1 MVTTSSSLIIE
12 AEALD
17 ERDKENVAIGY
28 ALQAETKRIN
38 ELTKE
43 RFDAI
48 GRGDISV
55 ELCNSTV
62 CDTNYSY
69 YSSALQAAHAK
80 IQATGSQVTYQS
92 NQYVNDKDT
101 LNDVFLPI
109 TNLFDRIPNF
119 PKVDPVLI
127 GFFAAIFIAS
137 IFFGR
142 QFSRKKRTS
151 RRNRRFIK
159 SSKWSIT
166 SDWLRRSIF
175 PLHRDRYGQ
184 WSSNI
189 PDEPGRLRVTPAEY
203 SRMQA
208 FEKSFATVGKSDPE
222 YFLHVTSGAKL
233 IDASRRGN
241 ELYSINTIIRGRS
254 LRLLKYRDTSTKVQD
269 PLTGKWIGQ
278 PYVCFVPEGYNKADH
293 AMAWKFRLT
302 PSEYRGTKGNEA

>member
-80 IQATGSQVTYQS
+80 IYATGSQVTYQS

-109 TNLFDRIPNF
+109 TNLFDRIPDF
-119 PKVDPVLI
+119 LKVDPVLI
-127 GFFAAIFIAS
+127 GFFVAIFITS
-137 IFFGR
+137 IYIGR
-142 QFSRKKRTS
+142 QFSHKKRIA
-151 RRNRRFIK
+151 RRNRR
-159 SSKWSIT
+159 
-166 SDWLRRSIF
+166 DWRRKLKELIAQNTWR
-175 PLHRDRYGQ
+175 HR
-184 WSSNI
+184 SN
-189 PDEPGRLRVTPAEY
+189 DEPGILRVTPEEY
-203 SRMQA
+203 RRMQE
-208 FEKSFATVGKSDPE
+208 FERSFVTVGKSDPE

-241 ELYSINTIIRGRS
+241 ELYSINTIIHGRS
-254 LRLLKYRDTSTKVQD
+254 LKILKYRDPSTKVQD
-269 PLTGKWIGQ
+269 PITGEWVGQ
-278 PYVCFVPEGYNKADH
+278 LYISFVPEHINKADH
-293 AMAWKFRLT
+293 GMAWKFRLT
-302 PSEYRGTKGNEA
+302 PGEYRRTKRHEA

>member
-69 YSSALQAAHAK
+69 YSPALQAAHAK
-80 IQATGSQVTYQS
+80 IYATGSQVTYQS

-109 TNLFDRIPNF
+109 TNLFDRITDF
-119 PKVDPVLI
+119 LKVDPVLI
-127 GFFAAIFIAS
+127 GFFVAIFITS
-137 IFFGR
+137 IYIGR
-142 QFSRKKRTS
+142 QFSHKKRIA
-151 RRNRRFIK
+151 RRNRR
-159 SSKWSIT
+159 
-166 SDWLRRSIF
+166 DWRHRS
-175 PLHRDRYGQ
+175 L
-184 WSSNI
+184 
-189 PDEPGRLRVTPAEY
+189 DEPGILRVTPEEY
-203 SRMQA
+203 RRMQH
-208 FEKSFATVGKSDPE
+208 FERDFVTVGKSDPE

-241 ELYSINTIIRGRS
+241 ELYSIDTIIHGRS
-254 LRLLKYRDTSTKVQD
+254 LRILKYRDPSTKVQD
-269 PLTGKWIGQ
+269 PSTGEWIGHL
-278 PYVCFVPEGYNKADH
+278 YISFVPEHINKADH
-293 AMAWKFRLT
+293 GMAWKFRLT
-302 PSEYRGTKGNEA
+302 PGEYRRTKRHEA

>member
-1 MVTTSSSLIIE
+1 MVTTSSSMIIE
-12 AEALD
+12 AEALS

-80 IQATGSQVTYQS
+80 IYATGSQVTYQS

-109 TNLFDRIPNF
+109 TNLFDRIPLFFTPDF

-127 GFFAAIFIAS
+127 GFFVAIFITS
-137 IFFGR
+137 IYIGR
-142 QFSRKKRTS
+142 QFSHKKRIA
-151 RRNRRFIK
+151 RRNRR
-159 SSKWSIT
+159 
-166 SDWLRRSIF
+166 DWRHRS
-175 PLHRDRYGQ
+175 L
-184 WSSNI
+184 
-189 PDEPGRLRVTPAEY
+189 DEPGILRVTPEEY
-203 SRMQA
+203 RRMQE
-208 FEKSFATVGKSDPE
+208 FERSFVTVGKSDPE

-241 ELYSINTIIRGRS
+241 ELYSINTIIHGRS
-254 LRLLKYRDTSTKVQD
+254 LRILKYRDPSTKVQD
-269 PLTGKWIGQ
+269 PTTGEWLGQ
-278 PYVCFVPEGYNKADH
+278 LYISFVPEHINKADH
-293 AMAWKFRLT
+293 GMAWKFRLT
-302 PSEYRGTKGNEA
+302 PGEYRRTKRHEA

>member
-1 MVTTSSSLIIE
+1 MVTTSSSMIIE
-12 AEALD
+12 AEALS

-80 IQATGSQVTYQS
+80 IYATGSQVTYQS

-109 TNLFDRIPNF
+109 TNLFDRIPDF
-119 PKVDPVLI
+119 LKVDPVLI
-127 GFFAAIFIAS
+127 GFFVAIFITS
-137 IFFGR
+137 IYIGR
-142 QFSRKKRTS
+142 QFSHKKRIA
-151 RRNRRFIK
+151 RRNRR
-159 SSKWSIT
+159 
-166 SDWLRRSIF
+166 DWRRKLKELIAQNTWR
-175 PLHRDRYGQ
+175 HR
-184 WSSNI
+184 SN
-189 PDEPGRLRVTPAEY
+189 DEPGILRVTPEEY
-203 SRMQA
+203 RRMQE
-208 FEKSFATVGKSDPE
+208 FERSFVTAGKSDPE
-222 YFLHVTSGAKL
+222 YFLHVTSGAQL

-241 ELYSINTIIRGRS
+241 ELYSINTIIHGRS
-254 LRLLKYRDTSTKVQD
+254 LRILKYRDPSTKVQD
-269 PLTGKWIGQ
+269 PTTGEWLGQ
-278 PYVCFVPEGYNKADH
+278 LYISFVPEHINKADH
-293 AMAWKFRLT
+293 GMAWKFRLT
-302 PSEYRGTKGNEA
+302 PGEYRRTKRHEA

>member
-1 MVTTSSSLIIE
+1 MVTTSSSMIIE
-12 AEALD
+12 AEALS

-69 YSSALQAAHAK
+69 YSPALQAAYAK
-80 IQATGSQVTYQS
+80 IYATGSQVTYQS

-109 TNLFDRIPNF
+109 TNLFDRIPLFFTPDF
-119 PKVDPVLI
+119 PEVDPVLI
-127 GFFAAIFIAS
+127 GFFVAIFITS
-137 IFFGR
+137 IYIGR
-142 QFSRKKRTS
+142 QFSHKKRIA
-151 RRNRRFIK
+151 RRNRR
-159 SSKWSIT
+159 
-166 SDWLRRSIF
+166 DWRRKLKELIAQNTWR
-175 PLHRDRYGQ
+175 HR
-184 WSSNI
+184 SN
-189 PDEPGRLRVTPAEY
+189 DEPGILRVTPEEY
-203 SRMQA
+203 RRMQE
-208 FEKSFATVGKSDPE
+208 FERSFVTVGKSDPE

-241 ELYSINTIIRGRS
+241 ELYSIDTIIHGRS
-254 LRLLKYRDTSTKVQD
+254 LRILKYRDPSTKVQD
-269 PLTGKWIGQ
+269 PSTG
-278 PYVCFVPEGYNKADH
+278 
-293 AMAWKFRLT
+293 
-302 PSEYRGTKGNEA
+302 